1 MRHRYARRAADL
13 ARLMAIAGTLIVV
26 SLVAAAQREAA
37 ATATLAGVV
46 LTESSNPQPVRRATV
61 RLSTGANTSTRL
73 VGTDDDGRFAFHAL
87 PAGTYTLSAT
97 KPGYVPAFHGSMRP
111 GRGPGVP
118 VAITSGSRVDVTLRL
133 LRGAVVAGTITDAR
147 GTPIPGIAMHALE
160 ISSGGSGTPIGTVT
174 DQRGMYR
181 IFGLAPGDYLVA
193 AIPRLGPAGGSL
205 AITGDVIGVT
215 DAEAQWLR
223 AVAGSG
229 TPGSMPPAGRPV
241 AYAPVFYPGSPDV
254 ASAAALTLRAGEEHS
269 GVDMTV
275 RIVPVATI
283 SGPIVDDTGQPVTA
297 ATISLFP
304 RQRDRPAPADRLVS
318 SGALMLP
325 RGIVTA
331 AGYSIPGVS
340 PGEYTIVARSG
351 AGTRAAAAAPP
362 ASATLW
368 SVMDVTVS
376 GTDRSDLLIRL
387 LPGQR
392 ISGLIAF
399 DRSTQAPPKDRT
411 VAEVSL
417 SAVGSYLGPAST
429 PRAVVD
435 GSGAF
440 RFGSVPPGSYLLQAA
455 LAGGGTWMLKSAML
469 GLVDLADVPLD
480 VTPGGAD
487 LDTLIVTF
495 TDRAAELGGRLLDA
509 DNRPVTRYS
518 IVLFTTDQALWRPSG
533 RRIRAVRPAT
543 DGSFTVSGLPAG
555 EYAVVA
561 VEDLD
566 NANLGETAFLA
577 QLLGSAFKLTLADG
591 ERKRQDLRTSA
602 RLP

>member
-1 MRHRYARRAADL
+1 
-13 ARLMAIAGTLIVV
+13 
-26 SLVAAAQREAA
+26 
-37 ATATLAGVV
+37 
-46 LTESSNPQPVRRATV
+46 
-61 RLSTGANTSTRL
+61 
-73 VGTDDDGRFAFHAL
+73 
-87 PAGTYTLSAT
+87 
-97 KPGYVPAFHGSMRP
+97 
-111 GRGPGVP
+111 
-118 VAITSGSRVDVTLRL
+118 
-133 LRGAVVAGTITDAR
+133 
-147 GTPIPGIAMHALE
+147 
-160 ISSGGSGTPIGTVT
+160 
-174 DQRGMYR
+174 
-181 IFGLAPGDYLVA
+181 
-193 AIPRLGPAGGSL
+193 
-205 AITGDVIGVT
+205 
-215 DAEAQWLR
+215 
-223 AVAGSG
+223 
-229 TPGSMPPAGRPV
+229 
-241 AYAPVFYPGSPDV
+241 
-254 ASAAALTLRAGEEHS
+254 
-269 GVDMTV
+269 MTV

-304 RQRDRPAPADRLVS
+304 RRRDRPAPSDRLVS
-318 SGALMLP
+318 SGALALP

-331 AGYSIPGVS
+331 TGYSIPGVS

-362 ASATLW
+362 PSATLW
-368 SVMDVTVS
+368 SVIDLTVN

-399 DRSTQAPPKDRT
+399 DRSTQTPPKELAAAD
-411 VAEVSL
+411 VSL
-417 SAVGSYLGPAST
+417 SAAGSYLGPAST
-429 PRAVVD
+429 LRAVVD
-435 GSGAF
+435 SSGAF
-440 RFGSVPPGSYLLQAA
+440 RFGSIPPGSYLLQAT
-455 LAGGGTWMLKSAML
+455 LAGGGTWTLESAML

-480 VTPGGAD
+480 VTPGAAD
-487 LDTLIVTF
+487 LDKLVVTF

-518 IVLFTTDQALWRPSG
+518 IVVFTTDRALWRPSA

-566 NANLGETAFLA
+566 TADLGEPAFLA
-577 QLLGSAFKLTLADG
+577 QLLGSAFKLALADG